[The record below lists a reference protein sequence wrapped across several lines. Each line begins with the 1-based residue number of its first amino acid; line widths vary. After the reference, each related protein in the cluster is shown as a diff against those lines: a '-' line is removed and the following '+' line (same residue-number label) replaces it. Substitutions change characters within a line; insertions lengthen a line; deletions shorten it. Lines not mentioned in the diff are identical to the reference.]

1 MNKIY
6 NVGVILFVLVGFFG
20 WREYEK
26 YLRKIYAEE
35 NKILFLKSSDP
46 LAKNRNELKK
56 LAELERNKIKV
67 MVEHDNIPETN
78 TYPMIL
84 DASKSYDPDLGD
96 KVFFEWKQIEGPPI
110 EFLPNKNSAKV
121 SFEGLPG
128 LYSFELTVSDGYGSG
143 TTVVKT
149 VEIASEP
156 NYPPI
161 VDIEIRQGS
170 ELK

>member
-26 YLRKIYAEE
+26 YLRKIYADE
-35 NKILFLKSSDP
+35 NNIVFLKNSDP

>member
-35 NKILFLKSSDP
+35 NNIVFLKSSDP
-46 LAKNRNELKK
+46 LSKNRNELKK

>member
-26 YLRKIYAEE
+26 YLRKIYEEE
-35 NKILFLKSSDP
+35 NNIVSLKSSDP

-96 KVFFEWKQIEGPPI
+96 KVSFEWKQIEGPPI

>member
-1 MNKIY
+1 MNKFY
-6 NVGVILFVLVGFFG
+6 NVSIILFVLVGFFG

-26 YLRKIYAEE
+26 YLRKEHAKDKNI
-35 NKILFLKSSDP
+35 KIIKESDP
-46 LAKNRNELKK
+46 LAEDRIELEK
-56 LAELERNKIKV
+56 LAELERNKIRV

-96 KVFFEWKQIEGPPI
+96 KVSFEWTQLDGPPV
-110 EFLPNKNSAKV
+110 EFLPNKNSSKV
-121 SFEGLPG
+121 SFEGVPG
-128 LYSFELTVSDGYGSG
+128 LYSFELTVSDGYGAE
-143 TTVVKT
+143 TTIVKT
-149 VEIASEP
+149 VEIANEP